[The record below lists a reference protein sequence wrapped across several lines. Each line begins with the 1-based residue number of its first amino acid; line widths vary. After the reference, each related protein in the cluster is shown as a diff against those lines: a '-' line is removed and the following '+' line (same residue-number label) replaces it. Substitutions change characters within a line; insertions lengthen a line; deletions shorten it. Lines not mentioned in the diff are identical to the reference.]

1 MKKRLFVN
9 LIASILAFVIQMGI
23 NFFLSP
29 YLVEKLGNEAYG
41 FVSLANN
48 FVSYASILTVAL
60 NSMASR
66 FISVESNKGN
76 FDKANEYYSSVFIA
90 DIILSI
96 GIALVS
102 GILIYNLEH
111 IINIT
116 PDLQADVKLTFAL
129 VFVNFVISIL
139 STVFTVA
146 TFVKNRVDIASIR
159 NIFSYILRVIILL
172 GLFIAFRPR
181 IYYIAIA
188 SIICSIYLLIANM
201 KITKKIASEFKI
213 KFSNFKISAIKTIIL
228 SGIWNSINNF
238 SRVLLTGLDLLIS
251 NLFIGGNEM
260 GILSIAKTIPTAI
273 ESLLATIGGAFTPH
287 FTILYSQ
294 NKIEELIEEVKFSI
308 KLLSLMMT
316 VPLAGFIIFGTDF
329 YHLWLPSKS
338 MEEILKIQILSVLTL
353 APYILSAYI
362 FTLISID
369 TATNQL
375 KRPVICSLIMS
386 IVTVITEIILLQTTN
401 LGLYAIAGASSF
413 YWVFKIL
420 IFNPINAAYNLKIKW
435 NTFYPPFIRAIV
447 CLCIIMI
454 IFYFGSTFIIINSW
468 FDLLAVGIGFGI
480 IGYILNFI
488 ILLNK
493 NEKARLINKIKEKLE
508 KNKFLKKF
516 LKLKNI
522 IIAIIL
528 ILLICF
534 NIFQFTKNI
543 QLNKNIE
550 ILNKRIENVNDND
563 GRYINISLDDTISI
577 FKDLT
582 NNEKK
587 YKSIFQNDTLKYFK
601 ELHDKYGLVVSFY
614 CYYEDR
620 NFNLGM
626 ASEKFREE
634 FRKNS
639 EWLRFGF
646 HALDAET
653 KYETDEDAKRLLEDY
668 NKTVNE
674 LIRITGGNESI
685 DNVIRL
691 HYYMGSLECINSIKN
706 TENGITGLLCAD
718 TEGRISYYFDKEKS
732 LKIYNADRYYDS
744 GITFFNTDIRLE
756 FFLDNLD
763 EELEKYLTEE
773 YSSKNKEL
781 IVFTHEWQLSNKKI
795 KSNIEK
801 ICEHVVNN
809 NYLFEFAEDQINNK

>member
-76 FDKANEYYSSVFIA
+76 QDKANEYYSSVFVA

-116 PDLQADVKLTFAL
+116 PNLQSDVKLTFTL
-129 VFVNFVISIL
+129 VFVNFVINIL

-172 GLFIAFRPR
+172 GLFIAFRPK

-213 KFSNFKISAIKTIIL
+213 KFSNFKLSAIKTIIL

-294 NKIEELIEEVKFSI
+294 NKIDELIEEVKFSI

-362 FTLISID
+362 FTLTSID

-447 CLCIIMI
+447 CLCVIMI
-454 IFYFGSTFIIINSW
+454 MFYFGSCFMIIKSW
-468 FDLLAVGIGFGI
+468 IDLLIVGVSFGI
-480 IGYILNFI
+480 VGYIINFI

-493 NEKARLINKIKEKLE
+493 NEKKRLLNKIKDKIV
-508 KNKFLKKF
+508 KNKFLKKY
-516 LKLKNI
+516 LKTKNI
-522 IIAIIL
+522 IVIIIL
-528 ILLICF
+528 IILIAF
-534 NIFQFTKNI
+534 NFFQFKKNI
-543 QLNKNIE
+543 QLNNNIK
-550 ILNKRIENVNDND
+550 ILNKRIDNINNNT
-563 GRYINISLDDTISI
+563 GKYIHFSVDDTVSI
-577 FKDLT
+577 FKDLK

-587 YKSIFQNDTLKYFK
+587 YKTIFQNDTLKYFQ
-601 ELHDKYGLVVSFY
+601 ELHEKYGIVVSFY
-614 CYYEDR
+614 CYYEDKD
-620 NFNLGM
+620 FNL
-626 ASEKFREE
+626 SIVPEKYKKE

-639 EWLRFGF
+639 NWMRFGF
-646 HALDAET
+646 HALNPDT
-653 KYETDEDAKRLLEDY
+653 KYETNEDSEQMLNDY
-668 NKTVNE
+668 NKTIKE
-674 LIRITGGNESI
+674 LIRITGGADSI

-691 HYYMGSLECINSIKN
+691 HYYSGSLESINSIKN
-706 TENGITGLLCAD
+706 TDNGITGLLCAD
-718 TEGRISYYFDKEKS
+718 TEGRLSYYFNNEES
-732 LKIYNADRYYDS
+732 LEIYNSDRYLNNEL
-744 GITFFNTDIRLE
+744 TFFNTDIRLE
-756 FFLDNLD
+756 FYLDNLD
-763 EELEKYLTEE
+763 EELDKYLTKD
-773 YSSKNKEL
+773 YNNKNKEL
-781 IVFTHEWQLSNKKI
+781 IIFTHEWQLSKKKI
-795 KSNIEK
+795 KQNIEK
-801 ICEHVVNN
+801 ICIFSIKN
-809 NYLFEFAEDQINNK
+809 NYLFKFVEDKL